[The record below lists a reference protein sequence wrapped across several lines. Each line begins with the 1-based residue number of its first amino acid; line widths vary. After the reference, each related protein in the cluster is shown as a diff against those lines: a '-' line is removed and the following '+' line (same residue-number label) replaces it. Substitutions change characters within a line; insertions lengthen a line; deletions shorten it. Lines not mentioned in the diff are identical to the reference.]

1 MGAADKEEKEEV
13 ELRRDRKRGE
23 GGNKRDGFVRR
34 GGGQK
39 KEVFALLSVVKS
51 FFHNV
56 TCSLRP
62 PHDDDGGGRSP
73 ACFARERER

>member
-39 KEVFALLSVVKS
+39 KEVFALLSVVKAFS
-51 FFHNV
+51 
-56 TCSLRP
+56 TM
-62 PHDDDGGGRSP
+62 
-73 ACFARERER
+73 